1 MERFDSEK
9 AARVW
14 QRVRSEGG
22 DDSALG
28 GIAGL
33 SAAEAEL
40 AVLFK
45 RIGKQYSAA
54 EALARD
60 CLSNEAIL
68 RGICGFAGLPRPQP
82 KFSGNVPKNVL
93 QVCYSRTLQAAGEYE
108 KRSSHPEY
116 GCAFRAMAEKKREHA
131 CRILEMAGSMQVR

>member
-14 QRVRSEGG
+14 QRVRSDSG
-22 DDSALG
+22 DESTLS

-33 SAAEAEL
+33 SGAEAEL
-40 AVLFK
+40 AALFK
-45 RIGKQYSAA
+45 RVAKQHSGA

-60 CLSNEAIL
+60 CHSNEAIL
-68 RGICGFAGLPRPQP
+68 RGICAFAGLPRQRP

-131 CRILEMAGSMQVR
+131 CRILEMAGSVQIK

>member
-68 RGICGFAGLPRPQP
+68 RGICGLAGLPRPQP

>member
-14 QRVRSEGG
+14 QRVRSDGG
-22 DDSALG
+22 DESALG

-33 SAAEAEL
+33 CATEAEL
-40 AVLFK
+40 ASLFQ
-45 RIGKQYSAA
+45 RVAKQHSAA
-54 EALARD
+54 DALARD
-60 CLSNEAIL
+60 CHSNEAIL

-82 KFSGNVPKNVL
+82 RFSGNMPKHVL

-108 KRSSHPEY
+108 KRISHPEY

-131 CRILEMAGSMQVR
+131 CRILEMAGIMQAK